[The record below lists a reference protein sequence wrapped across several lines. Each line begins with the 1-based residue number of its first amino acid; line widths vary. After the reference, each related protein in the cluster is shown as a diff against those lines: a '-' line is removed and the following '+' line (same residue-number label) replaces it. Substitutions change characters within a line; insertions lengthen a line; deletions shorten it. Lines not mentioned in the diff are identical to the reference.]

1 MASYFPMAITVPL
14 CMPAGL
20 METMKNHWDMLFSEL
35 TAELRSPQEAQ
46 MTKPKAII
54 QFQKS

>member
-1 MASYFPMAITVPL
+1 
-14 CMPAGL
+14 